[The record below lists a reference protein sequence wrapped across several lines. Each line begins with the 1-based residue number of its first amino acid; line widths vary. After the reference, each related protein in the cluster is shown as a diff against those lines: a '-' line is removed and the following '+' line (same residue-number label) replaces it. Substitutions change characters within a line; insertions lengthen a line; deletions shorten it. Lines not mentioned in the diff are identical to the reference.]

1 MRNTI
6 AFLLIGTGVSF
17 LFNYYL
23 LGNTE
28 FSITLYNAFAFGLGW
43 AIAYFVD
50 RPRWPLAK
58 KLGLSLLG
66 IALLVVLGLIFFDF
80 EIAIPSIIKFSTVFV
95 AYYLIASFRSS
106 KSLRN

>member
-6 AFLLIGTGVSF
+6 ACLFIGTVVSF

-28 FSITLYNAFAFGLGW
+28 FSIALYNAFAFGLGW
-43 AIAYFVD
+43 AMAYFVD
-50 RPRWPLAK
+50 RPSWPLAK
-58 KLGLSLLG
+58 KLGLSLVG
-66 IALLVVLGLIFFDF
+66 IVLLVALGFIFFDF
-80 EIAIPSIIKFSTVFV
+80 EIAVPSVIKFSTVFV
-95 AYYLIASFRSS
+95 AYYLIASFRPS

>member
-6 AFLLIGTGVSF
+6 ACLLIGTLVSF
-17 LFNYYL
+17 AFNYYL
-23 LGNTE
+23 VGNAE

-43 AIAYFVD
+43 AMAYFVD
-50 RPRWPLAK
+50 RPSWPLSK

-66 IALLVVLGLIFFDF
+66 IGLLVVIGFIFFDF
-80 EIAIPSIIKFSTVFV
+80 EVAVPSVIKFSTVFV